1 MMSNHVIIGSA
12 KTCKQSEIIITF
24 ASTNHVLSNQFLS
37 FEFAIQRLLS
47 CKEATF
53 FSNQLWCWFGNGT
66 KQNQNLYFQ
75 SSSAT
80 SPTSSPDRDCHRCVG
95 SICSTLDLWKHTR
108 VLFIKTCVSCL
119 CIYKKCRNNA
129 SLMQIYST
137 TQVHWLTNL
146 QMTAVVFT
154 SAFSIF
160 IINSLPVN
168 VCLIAFISSLLKS
181 VKKYQGFQ
189 EAF

>member
-1 MMSNHVIIGSA
+1 MLLPT
-12 KTCKQSEIIITF
+12 TCYQ
-24 ASTNHVLSNQFLS
+24 
-37 FEFAIQRLLS
+37 
-47 CKEATF
+47 
-53 FSNQLWCWFGNGT
+53 
-66 KQNQNLYFQ
+66 
-75 SSSAT
+75 
-80 SPTSSPDRDCHRCVG
+80 TSSWA
-95 SICSTLDLWKHTR
+95 LDLPSRGYCPARKPHFSQINYDVDLATAQSK
-108 VLFIKTCVSCL
+108 IKTSIFSLPQPPLPPAVLTEIVTDVWGPFVVHWICESIQGCYLLRRVSCL